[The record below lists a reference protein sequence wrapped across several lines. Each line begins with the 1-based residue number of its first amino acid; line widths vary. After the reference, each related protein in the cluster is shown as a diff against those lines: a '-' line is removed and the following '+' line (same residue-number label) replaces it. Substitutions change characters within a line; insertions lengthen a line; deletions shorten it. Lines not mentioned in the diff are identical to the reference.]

1 MVALYFVC
9 AFFFSISFYLDR
21 DKTKAA
27 CMNAINMF
35 LKVLPS
41 FLVLIF
47 IMSVTMYLI
56 PPNVIAELMGNQN
69 EKIGILLGSI
79 LGSLV
84 IIPGFI
90 AFPLAGILF
99 KEGVSLG
106 ILASFT
112 TTLMMVG
119 ILTMPI
125 EIKYFGKKMAYIR
138 NVNGYLIAIIVSI
151 VISIWS

>member
-1 MVALYFVC
+1 
-9 AFFFSISFYLDR
+9 
-21 DKTKAA
+21 
-27 CMNAINMF
+27 
-35 LKVLPS
+35 
-41 FLVLIF
+41 
-47 IMSVTMYLI
+47 MSVTMYLI